1 VGRSH
6 VLIPL
11 AFIPGV
17 SARSLPA
24 NLAFRLEE
32 RGFIIKSS
40 IDVESNRR
48 GIPFYSNWGGAGRAQ
63 PMQFTKHRRV
73 IHLSMLLAA
82 LAAAAGVAWFVWEAR
97 KEGFESAEFW
107 ATMGRADWRW
117 MLLTAFLM
125 ILSYYG
131 RALRW
136 AVMLEPLKP
145 RPSHWNLFKAT
156 AIGFTA
162 VVLLGRPGEIVRPY
176 LIAQTEK
183 VPFPSQLAA
192 WFIER
197 VYDILMVV
205 GLFGFALAYVGSTS
219 DVPRA
224 ARLAME
230 TGGWVAGLGAIICL
244 MVLFGLHR
252 YSGDLHTRL
261 SDVIRAFGAEVP
273 PALEAKLQA
282 LSDGLHATRTIS
294 SVLRLL
300 VWSILEWAVISAG
313 YAAFFRAF
321 PETANLTIA
330 QTLVYVGFV
339 AFGSIIQIPGI
350 GGGIQVV
357 STVVLVEF
365 FGISLASAT
374 GISILVWAVA
384 MLLVVPIGLAL
395 ALHGGLKLAKLKS
408 IASEIEP

>member
-1 VGRSH
+1 
-6 VLIPL
+6 
-11 AFIPGV
+11 
-17 SARSLPA
+17 
-24 NLAFRLEE
+24 
-32 RGFIIKSS
+32 
-40 IDVESNRR
+40 
-48 GIPFYSNWGGAGRAQ
+48 
-63 PMQFTKHRRV
+63 MQFTKHRRF
-73 IHLSMLLAA
+73 IHFGMLVAA
-82 LAAAAGVAWFVWEAR
+82 LASAAGVAWFVWEAR
-97 KEGFESAEFW
+97 QEGFESAEFW
-107 ATMGRADWRW
+107 STMGRADWRW

-131 RALRW
+131 RAIRW
-136 AVMLEPLKP
+136 AVMIEPLKAG
-145 RPSHWNLFKAT
+145 PSHWNLFKAT

-162 VVLLGRPGEIVRPY
+162 VVLLGRPGELVRPY
-176 LIAQTEK
+176 LIAQTENL
-183 VPFPSQLAA
+183 PFTSQLAA

-219 DVPRA
+219 NIPRA
-224 ARLAME
+224 ARLALE
-230 TGGWVAGLGAIICL
+230 TGGWVAGIGAVICL

-252 YSGDLHTRL
+252 FSGNIHNRL
-261 SDVIRAFGAEVP
+261 SEIIRACGVELQPSAE
-273 PALEAKLQA
+273 LKLQA

-300 VWSILEWAVISAG
+300 AWSILEWAVISAG

-321 PETANLTIA
+321 PETASLSLA

-365 FGISLASAT
+365 FGVSLASAT

-384 MLLVVPIGLAL
+384 MLLVVPIGLVL
-395 ALHGGLKLAKLKS
+395 ALHDGLRLAKLKT

>member
-1 VGRSH
+1 
-6 VLIPL
+6 
-11 AFIPGV
+11 
-17 SARSLPA
+17 
-24 NLAFRLEE
+24 
-32 RGFIIKSS
+32 
-40 IDVESNRR
+40 
-48 GIPFYSNWGGAGRAQ
+48 
-63 PMQFTKHRRV
+63 
-73 IHLSMLLAA
+73 MLLAA
-82 LAAAAGVAWFVWEAR
+82 LAAAAGIAWFVWEAR
-97 KEGFESAEFW
+97 QKGFESAKFW
-107 ATMGRADWRW
+107 STMSRADWRW
-117 MLLTAFLM
+117 LAVTALLM

-131 RALRW
+131 RAIRW
-136 AVMLEPLKP
+136 AVMIEPLKP
-145 RPSHWNLFKAT
+145 CPSHWNLFKAT

-183 VPFPSQLAA
+183 VPFASQLAA

-205 GLFGFALAYVGSTS
+205 GLFGFALAYLGGHSNT
-219 DVPRA
+219 PRA

-230 TGGWVAGLGAIICL
+230 TGGWVAGIGAVLCL
-244 MVLFGLHR
+244 AVLFGLHS

-261 SDVIRAFGAEVP
+261 ADVFRALGSEVP
-273 PALEAKLQA
+273 AALEAKLKA
-282 LSDGLHATRTIS
+282 LNDGLHATRTLS

-300 VWSILEWAVISAG
+300 AWSILEWGVISAG
-313 YAAFFRAF
+313 YATFFRAF
-321 PETANLTIA
+321 PETASLSIA

-365 FGISLASAT
+365 FGVSLASAT

-384 MLLVVPIGLAL
+384 MLLVVPIGLTL
-395 ALHGGLKLAKLKS
+395 ALHGGLKLAKLKK
-408 IASEIEP
+408 IATEIDS

>member
-1 VGRSH
+1 M
-6 VLIPL
+6 L
-11 AFIPGV
+11 
-17 SARSLPA
+17 A

-48 GIPFYSNWGGAGRAQ
+48 GLLFYSNPGGSGRAQ
-63 PMQFTKHRRV
+63 TMQFTKHRRF
-73 IHLSMLLAA
+73 IHFGMLVAA
-82 LAAAAGVAWFVWEAR
+82 LASAAGVAWFVWEAR
-97 KEGFESAEFW
+97 QEGFESAEFW
-107 ATMGRADWRW
+107 STMGRADWRW

-131 RALRW
+131 RAIRW
-136 AVMLEPLKP
+136 AVMIEPLKAG
-145 RPSHWNLFKAT
+145 PSHWNLFKAT

-162 VVLLGRPGEIVRPY
+162 VVLLGRPGELVRPY
-176 LIAQTEK
+176 LIAQTENL
-183 VPFPSQLAA
+183 PFTSQLAA

-219 DVPRA
+219 NIPRA
-224 ARLAME
+224 ARLALE
-230 TGGWVAGLGAIICL
+230 TGGWVAGIGAVICL

-252 YSGDLHTRL
+252 FSGNIHNRL
-261 SDVIRAFGAEVP
+261 SEIIRACGVELQPSAE
-273 PALEAKLQA
+273 LKLQA

-300 VWSILEWAVISAG
+300 AWSILEWAVISAG

-321 PETANLTIA
+321 PETASLSLA

-365 FGISLASAT
+365 FGVSLASAT

-384 MLLVVPIGLAL
+384 MLLVVPIGLVL
-395 ALHGGLKLAKLKS
+395 ALHDGLRLAKLKT